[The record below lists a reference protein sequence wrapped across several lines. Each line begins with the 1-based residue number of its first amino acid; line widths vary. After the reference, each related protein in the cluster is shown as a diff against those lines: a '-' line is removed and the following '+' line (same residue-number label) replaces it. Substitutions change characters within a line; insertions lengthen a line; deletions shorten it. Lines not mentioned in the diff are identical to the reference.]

1 MDADIQTISEA
12 EILIS
17 DIIQKIVKMK
27 RMPDEKLLLN
37 RNSDLAVVYSQL
49 MEIKSVLQHHVASK

>member
-1 MDADIQTISEA
+1 MNADIQTILEA

-17 DIIQKIVKMK
+17 DIIQKIVKLK

>member
-1 MDADIQTISEA
+1 MDADIQTLSEA

-17 DIIQKIVKMK
+17 DIIQRVVKLK

-49 MEIKSVLQHHVASK
+49 MEIKSVLQHKVASK

>member
-17 DIIQKIVKMK
+17 DIIQKIVKLK

>member
-1 MDADIQTISEA
+1 MNADIQTISEA
-12 EILIS
+12 EILVS
-17 DIIQKIVKMK
+17 DIIQKIVKLK

>member
-12 EILIS
+12 EILVS

>member
-1 MDADIQTISEA
+1 MNADIQTISEA

-17 DIIQKIVKMK
+17 DIIQKIVKLK